1 MSNPDLDYLDENAKK
16 DGVTTTA
23 SGLQYRVITEGT
35 GYKPGPT
42 DKVKVHYAGKLVNGK
57 EFDSSYKRGQPIEF
71 PLNAVIPGWS
81 EGVQLMQEGAKYE
94 FVIPSQLGYGAHG
107 AGGVI
112 PGNATLIFEVE
123 LLSVG

>member
-1 MSNPDLDYLDENAKK
+1 MSADIAYLEENAKK
-16 DGVTTTA
+16 EGVTVTA
-23 SGLQYRVITEGT
+23 SGLQYRVLKEGT
-35 GYKPGPT
+35 GYKPRPT
-42 DKVKVHYAGKLVNGK
+42 EKVTVHYAGKLVNGK

-71 PLNAVIPGWS
+71 PLNAVIAGWS

-94 FVIPSQLGYGAHG
+94 LVIPSQLGYGAAG

-123 LLSVG
+123 LIKIG

>member
-1 MSNPDLDYLDENAKK
+1 MTTPDLAYLEENAKK
-16 DGVTTTA
+16 EGVTTTT
-23 SGLQYRVITEGT
+23 SGLQYRVIKEGD

-42 DKVKVHYAGKLVNGK
+42 EKVTVHYAGKLVNGK

-94 FVIPSQLGYGAHG
+94 FVIPSQLGYGAAG

-112 PGNATLIFEVE
+112 PGNVTLIFEVE
-123 LLSVG
+123 LIKVG

>member
-1 MSNPDLDYLDENAKK
+1 MSTPDLAYLDENAKK
-16 DGVTTTA
+16 DDVTTTN
-23 SGLQYRVITEGT
+23 SGLQYRVIKEGT
-35 GYKPGPT
+35 GHKPRPT
-42 DKVKVHYAGKLVNGK
+42 DKVTVHYAGKLVNGK
-57 EFDSSYKRGQPIEF
+57 EFDSSYKRGQPIDF

-94 FVIPSQLGYGAHG
+94 FVIPSQLGYGARG

-123 LLSVG
+123 LLKIG

>member
-1 MSNPDLDYLDENAKK
+1 MTTPDLAYLEENAKK
-16 DGVTTTA
+16 EGVTTTT
-23 SGLQYRVITEGT
+23 SGLQYRVIKEGD

-42 DKVKVHYAGKLVNGK
+42 EKVTVHYAGKLVNGK

-94 FVIPSQLGYGAHG
+94 FVIPSQLGYGAAG

-123 LLSVG
+123 LIKVG

>member
-1 MSNPDLDYLDENAKK
+1 MSADIAYLEENAKK
-16 DGVTTTA
+16 EGVTTTA
-23 SGLQYRVITEGT
+23 SGLQYRVIKEGD

-42 DKVKVHYAGKLVNGK
+42 EKVTVHYAGKLVDGT

-71 PLNAVIPGWS
+71 PLNAVIQGWS

-94 FVIPSQLGYGAHG
+94 FVIPSQLGYGARG
-107 AGGVI
+107 APGAI

-123 LLSVG
+123 LIKVG

>member
-1 MSNPDLDYLDENAKK
+1 MTTPDLTYLDDNAKK

-23 SGLQYRVITEGT
+23 SGLQYRVLKEGT
-35 GYKPGPT
+35 GTKPGPT
-42 DKVKVHYAGKLVNGK
+42 DKVTVHYAGKLVNGK
-57 EFDSSYKRGQPIEF
+57 EFDSSYKRGQPIDF

-94 FVIPSQLGYGAHG
+94 FVIPSQLGYGARG

-123 LLSVG
+123 LLQVG